1 LGKTKKTKNGGTIR
15 EAIKSIETIGERKT
29 RKIDAEYG
37 QESNIIFWIK
47 KKWIQN
53 SKKQYMATEYS
64 EKFFIGLL
72 SGNRNWNR
80 KERNFKE
87 MLHEMQ

>member
-37 QESNIIFWIK
+37 PESNIINK
-47 KKWIQN
+47 KKMN
-53 SKKQYMATEYS
+53 P
-64 EKFFIGLL
+64 KF
-72 SGNRNWNR
+72 
-80 KERNFKE
+80 
-87 MLHEMQ
+87 